1 MTSSY
6 SSFYKSGFHAAA
18 ASVYTYT
25 HPNDDDM
32 DHDNASLSATGDLVY
47 FPAASYRA
55 QNAPSSPTRKRRS
68 SITSAMSP
76 VSAMK
81 LAKSPTRAAGNA
93 WHIAHLAAAS
103 PGRSRSGSLDIA
115 SEDTSM
121 LGRMRSGSVGSRL
134 RSKRPLTNRRPVAML
149 FAPTPPPPSAPLPAL
164 PLCAPARPPL
174 SRLAIQPA
182 LPAADV
188 FTKPPASP
196 LPLPSSPSAELYHAF
211 NTIDEEM

>member
-6 SSFYKSGFHAAA
+6 SSFYNSGFHAAA

-25 HPNDDDM
+25 HPNDDD
-32 DHDNASLSATGDLVY
+32 NASLSATGDLVY
-47 FPAASYRA
+47 FPAASSRP
-55 QNAPSSPTRKRRS
+55 QSPTRKRRS

-103 PGRSRSGSLDIA
+103 PGRSRSGSLDVA

-182 LPAADV
+182 LPPADV
-188 FTKPPASP
+188 FTTKPPASP
-196 LPLPSSPSAELYHAF
+196 LPSSPSLELYHAF
-211 NTIDEEM
+211 NTIDEEMKEN